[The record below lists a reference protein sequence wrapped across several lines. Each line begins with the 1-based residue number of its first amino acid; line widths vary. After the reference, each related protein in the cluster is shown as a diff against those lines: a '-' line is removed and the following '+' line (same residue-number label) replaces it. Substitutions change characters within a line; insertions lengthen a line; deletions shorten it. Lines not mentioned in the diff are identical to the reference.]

1 MDGPPSSL
9 VALARKNMANRS
21 GQWKLPDPIN
31 PSTGWNPRS
40 TKWAWLEFVMPLFAV
55 ALLVVFFKP
64 EYVPRVFLETA
75 TSPAAWVAW
84 TLLGAVGGVL
94 TFSGLLVAFFL
105 LYSPVY
111 LAGKLPALTGKGGW
125 TDSREIR
132 FYGLCFFVLL
142 ALVGLLFFDWQW
154 FVAAFLIVTGFA
166 PVLWRALV

>member
-1 MDGPPSSL
+1 
-9 VALARKNMANRS
+9 MANRS

-31 PSTGWNPRS
+31 PSTSWNPRS

-84 TLLGAVGGVL
+84 TLLARWAGADLLRPLRGVL
-94 TFSGLLVAFFL
+94 PP
-105 LYSPVY
+105 YSPVY
-111 LAGKLPALTGKGGW
+111 LAGKLPVLTGKGGGP
-125 TDSREIR
+125 TAGDPLLR
-132 FYGLCFFVLL
+132 LCFFVLL
-142 ALVGLLFFDWQW
+142 ALLGLLFFDWQW